1 VSIFGKITSGI
12 VAVSFIAVSGGAL
25 ASGSGSASGGASGP
39 KAHWGY
45 SGKEGPTNWG
55 NLSTAYA
62 LCSTG
67 HQQSPIDI
75 GHTQQAGLAPIEV
88 SYNAVPLSIVNNGH
102 TIQVNYSKGSTM
114 AIGHAKYNLLQ
125 FHFHSP
131 SENIV
136 AGKPYPMEAH
146 FVHADDHGTLGVLG
160 VFMKVGKENAALGE
174 IWNHL
179 PKEVGKVMSLQDV
192 VINGRDLLPANMDYF
207 RFVGSLTTPP
217 CSEGVQWHVLQTP
230 IEVSSGQVKAFLD
243 LVGENARPV
252 QHLGHRLLIDSSN
265 KGGGGSH

>member
-1 VSIFGKITSGI
+1 MSAFGKVTSGI
-12 VAVSFIAVSGGAL
+12 LFGTIVAMSGVAL
-25 ASGSGSASGGASGP
+25 ASGSGGGASGP

-45 SGKEGPTNWG
+45 SGEEGPTFWG
-55 NLSTAYA
+55 NLSTAYT

-67 HQQSPIDI
+67 HMQSPIDI
-75 GHTQQAGLAPIEV
+75 KHTQQAGLAPIDV
-88 SYNAVPLSIVNNGH
+88 SYQATPLNIVNNGH
-102 TIQVNYSKGSTM
+102 TIQVNYAKGSKMT
-114 AIGHAKYNLLQ
+114 IGNTSYNLLQ

-136 AGKPYPMEAH
+136 AGKPFPMEAH

-160 VFMKVGKENAALGE
+160 VFMTVGKENTALGE

-179 PKEVGKVMSLQDV
+179 PKEVNKPVAMKQV
-192 VINGRDLLPANMDYF
+192 VVNGRDLLPENKNYY

-217 CSEGVQWHVLQTP
+217 CSEGVQWHVLKTP

-252 QHLGHRLLIDSSN
+252 QQLGHRLLIDSSN
-265 KGGGGSH
+265 TGSGASH